1 MRDGSVIAIGKGNP
15 DWNFSGPHGAGRIM
29 SRTEAKKN
37 LSLLDYQNIMK
48 GISSR
53 TVCQNTIDEAPQV
66 YKNAKEI
73 ENLISE
79 TVQVQKHLKVI
90 ANYKGF

>member
-1 MRDGSVIAIGKGNP
+1 
-15 DWNFSGPHGAGRIM
+15 M
-29 SRTEAKKN
+29 SRSEAKKN
-37 LSLLDYQNIMK
+37 VTLEEFQDTMK

-73 ENLISE
+73 EELISD
-79 TVQVQKHLKVI
+79 TVEVQKHLKVL
-90 ANYKGF
+90 ANYKGY